1 MVKKRLHIYLLGF
14 LFISLVSCSKYQ
26 VVQEVRVNMYHLHN
40 PKTKDAEVI
49 VTKDTLIIG
58 EFYRLNQ
65 INIIKLPN
73 DDK

>member
-1 MVKKRLHIYLLGF
+1 MLGF